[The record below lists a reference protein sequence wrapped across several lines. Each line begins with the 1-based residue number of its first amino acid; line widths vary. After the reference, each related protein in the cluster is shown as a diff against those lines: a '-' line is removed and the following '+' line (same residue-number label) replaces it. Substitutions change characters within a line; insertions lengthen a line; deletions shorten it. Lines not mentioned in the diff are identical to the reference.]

1 MLCASVNMKMANDF
15 LLMFQFD
22 KIDKDGNGTIDI
34 DEFVGAL
41 LPGVAKQVRHTAC
54 IQYGLHMPRGY
65 A

>member
-54 IQYGLHMPRGY
+54 I
-65 A
+65 